1 MFTVKCGKVR
11 QVFDIWEDAK
21 AFAEKTAWDQAA
33 QAVIF
38 NRRGDAT
45 FINVP

>member
-1 MFTVKCGKVR
+1 MFTVKCGKVM
-11 QVFDIWEDAK
+11 QKFDNWEDAK

-38 NRRGDAT
+38 NKNGDAA
-45 FINVP
+45 FIRVP